1 MILRRYMTQQVA
13 SNTAIVLFFLMVL
26 MLGGRLI
33 RYFGIAAEG
42 RLDVGLLFAIIGY
55 NLPTFLEL
63 ILPLSFFVALMLV
76 LGRMYVDHEMS
87 VLFSSGISR
96 GQLTRLMLPLILVL
110 LVLEAGISL
119 WAKPWGVRHSEQ
131 IWQQQALT
139 SALDLIRPKTFI
151 SSGDYHLYVGAFDK
165 EKRELNDLYVVQR
178 PTSAKGQALGKEV
191 IITAQRAVQVPTNP
205 NASMTQLDLF
215 NGRRYEIGANSQA
228 YSQVSFDSYRISLE
242 KPEVETI
249 NENNVEIQH
258 TNKLINNLEKPEVKA
273 ELGYRLS
280 LPWLIVIAA
289 MLATPLAQV
298 RPRQGR
304 WLRLLPS
311 ILIFVSCA
319 IGIMSLKTAISKDK
333 LGVMAYAWLIIG
345 FMLFALY
352 LNWQTRAVH
361 RIRYYRRSNN
371 SSRATSGGQS

>member
-1 MILRRYMTQQVA
+1 MFRSLIW
-13 SNTAIVLFFLMVL
+13 
-26 MLGGRLI
+26 RL
-33 RYFGIAAEG
+33 
-42 RLDVGLLFAIIGY
+42 
-55 NLPTFLEL
+55 
-63 ILPLSFFVALMLV
+63 VALMLV

-178 PTSAKGQALGKEV
+178 PTNAKGQALGKEV

-258 TNKLINNLEKPEVKA
+258 TNKLINNLDKPEVKA